1 MGFLVIM
8 NNRKTRN
15 GFTIIEVVIALV
27 VLSLLVLTI
36 QVALPMLRT
45 NKDETLSWYYT
56 LSELEENQKHFKISK
71 MYTNQIYLKDD
82 QDQTQYV
89 LKQNRQSLIL
99 STNDGGYI
107 PLMDDIRLVQFCSG
121 KGKTV
126 EMKVH
131 TKDDQV
137 FRARLNMEESVS

>member
-36 QVALPMLRT
+36 QVALPMLRS

-71 MYTNQIYLKDD
+71 MYTNQIYLKDG

-107 PLMDDIRLVQFCSG
+107 PLMDDIRLVEFYSG

-137 FRARLNMEESVS
+137 FRARLDMEESIS